1 MKKLLLAGIA
11 VLSMLYASIAAAVSP
26 WTEADGE
33 NTIFLAW
40 KNVTCGTVRYTVWIP
55 YDLAA
60 KKTLDFYRITPTSD
74 TPITTGKITMAGAD
88 VFLDGKRC
96 MDEIA
101 KGN

>member
-1 MKKLLLAGIA
+1 MKKLLLTGIA

-55 YDLAA
+55 YDLSA

-74 TPITTGKITMAGAD
+74 TPITGKITMAGED